1 MSIEKPVEQKKK
13 SYLDGIDFTIPTLG
27 ENKYDSPFF
36 KTSGSDSIDFVS
48 DGDYTLYKVDTND
61 FTDRKLQEEAIH
73 DPRNRME
80 RAGARKKL
88 YFNPDNVRAGI
99 STSGGLCPGLN
110 DVIRSLVRSLML
122 GYGVKTVWG
131 FRYGYRGFLLDSPM
145 GPMRLDP
152 DIVDD
157 IHLEGGTILGS
168 ARGGGEKTEE
178 IVDTLQRYRINM
190 LFVIGG
196 DGSQK
201 GAAAIADEAERRGYD
216 LAVVGV
222 PKTIDND
229 LSFINKSFGFETA
242 VGIAQESVYAA
253 HVEANGVM
261 NGVGLVKV
269 MGRDSGFIAAQT
281 ALASQQANYVL
292 IPEVPFDLDGPKGL
306 LKSLTE
312 RLGRKGHAVIVVAE
326 GAGAD
331 LMEAEWG
338 KIGEKDAGGN
348 ARMHDIGL
356 FLKEKISAHFKSI
369 GLDAMVRYIDPSYTI
384 RASAPNSNDAIYC
397 ARLGNNAVHA
407 AMAGKTKVLMS
418 QWNGIYVHVPIK
430 LATRSRNKINPR
442 GRLWQDV
449 LESTWQPINMKN

>member
-1 MSIEKPVEQKKK
+1 MSTEKLEKEKKK
-13 SYLDGIDFTIPTLG
+13 SYLDDVDFEIKNLGTPKYESPFAAKGTDGIDFVG
-27 ENKYDSPFF
+27 D
-36 KTSGSDSIDFVS
+36 D
-48 DGDYTLYKVDTND
+48 DYTLYKVDINSYM
-61 FTDRKLQEEAIH
+61 DRKIQEDAML
-73 DPRNRME
+73 DPRNRIE
-80 RAGARKKL
+80 KAGPRKKL
-88 YFNPDNVRAGI
+88 YFSPENVRAGI

-110 DVIRSLVRSLML
+110 DVIRSLVRSLTL

-131 FRYGYRGFLLDSPM
+131 FRYGYRGFLLNSSV

-152 DIVDD
+152 DTVDD

-168 ARGGGEKTEE
+168 ARGGGEQTSE

-242 VGIAQESVYAA
+242 VGIAAESVYAA

-306 LKSLTE
+306 LKSITS
-312 RLGRKGHAVIVVAE
+312 RLLRKGHAVIVVAE

-331 LMEAEWG
+331 LMDAEMG
-338 KIGEKDAGGN
+338 SIDAKDAGGN
-348 ARMHDIGL
+348 ARMHDVGL
-356 FLKEKISAHFKSI
+356 FLKDKLSAYFKEI

-430 LATRSRNKINPR
+430 MATKSRNKINPR
-442 GRLWQDV
+442 SRLWQDV
-449 LESTWQPINMKN
+449 LETTWQPGNMKN

>member
-1 MSIEKPVEQKKK
+1 MSTEKSKQNVKK
-13 SYLDGIDFTIPTLG
+13 SYLDDVDFTIDSLG
-27 ENKYDSPFF
+27 STNFDSPLLHA
-36 KTSGSDSIDFVS
+36 KGLDSSDFVG
-48 DGDYTLYKVDTND
+48 DADYTLYKVDVNN
-61 FTDRKLQEEAIH
+61 FSDRKIQEEAII
-73 DPRNRME
+73 DPRNRLQK
-80 RAGARKKL
+80 AGPRKKL
-88 YFNPDNVRAGI
+88 FFHPTNVRAGI
-99 STSGGLCPGLN
+99 STSGGLCPGIN
-110 DVIRSLVRSLML
+110 DVIRSVVRSLML

-131 FRYGYRGFLLDSPM
+131 FRYGYRGFLLDSTF
-145 GPMRLDP
+145 GPIALNP

-190 LFVIGG
+190 LFIVGG

-201 GAAAIADEAERRGYD
+201 GALAIANEADRRGYE

-242 VGIAQESVYAA
+242 VGIAQESIYAA

-292 IPEVPFDLDGPKGL
+292 IPEVDFDLDGPKGL
-306 LKSLTE
+306 LASLQQRLE
-312 RLGRKGHAVIVVAE
+312 RKNHAVIVVAE
-326 GAGAD
+326 GAGAS

-338 KIGEKDAGGN
+338 SLHEKDAGGN
-348 ARMHDIGL
+348 SRMHDIGL
-356 FLKEKISAHFKSI
+356 FLREKISAYFKHI
-369 GLDAMVRYIDPSYTI
+369 NLNATIRYIDPSYTI
-384 RASAPNSNDAIYC
+384 RASRPNSNDAIYC

-407 AMAGKTKVLMS
+407 AMAGKTKILMS
-418 QWNGIYVHVPIK
+418 QWNGIYVHVPIL
-430 LATRSRNKINPR
+430 LATQSRNKINPR

-449 LESTWQPINMKN
+449 LETTMQPSSMKN

>member
-1 MSIEKPVEQKKK
+1 MSTEKPEQEKKK
-13 SYLDGIDFTIPTLG
+13 SYLDSIDFTIHTLG
-27 ENKYDSPFF
+27 EAKYDSPLLPA
-36 KTSGSDSIDFVS
+36 KGEDSTDFVN
-48 DGDYTLYKVDTND
+48 DDDYTLYKVDINS
-61 FTDRKLQEEAIH
+61 FSDRKIQEEAIL

-80 RAGARKKL
+80 KAGPRKKL
-88 YFNPDNVRAGI
+88 FFNPSDVRAGI

-131 FRYGYRGFLLDSPM
+131 FRFGYRGFLLNSTM

-152 DIVDD
+152 DVVDD

-168 ARGGGEKTEE
+168 ARGGGEQTEE

-201 GAAAIADEAERRGYD
+201 GAAAIANEAERRGYE
-216 LAVVGV
+216 LSVVGV

-306 LKSLTE
+306 LNSLTQ
-312 RLGRKGHAVIVVAE
+312 RLKRKGHAVIVVAE
-326 GAGAD
+326 GAGGD
-331 LMEAEWG
+331 LMSAEIG
-338 KIGEKDAGGN
+338 KNTEKDAGGN

-356 FLKEKISAHFKSI
+356 FLKEKISAYFKEI
-369 GLDAMVRYIDPSYTI
+369 KLDATVRYIDPSYTI

-418 QWNGIYVHVPIK
+418 QWNGIYVHVPIEM
-430 LATRSRNKINPR
+430 ATKSRNKINPR
-442 GRLWQDV
+442 SRLWQDV
-449 LESTWQPINMKN
+449 LETTWQPANMKN